1 MHDLRTVRGFM
12 SKIPSVKGT
21 VFVGVVE
28 AVKKLMADGKATR
41 KDAERFLEPA
51 DLTLLDEKLSIS
63 SWYDIRTY
71 DRFNRMLRDIAGSGD
86 DNYMRELGRE
96 SARRLG
102 QAGTYSQLEYVTRTQ
117 MAALEDPKQRFE
129 AFARDLRLMQSITGS
144 IYNFIEWSLEPEPGH
159 QYRYRIVWKN
169 CAALSDLNCL
179 RAEGFMNEMGAVND
193 HPNLWKFERKGKDV
207 VIFRM
212 THDL

>member
-1 MHDLRTVRGFM
+1 M
-12 SKIPSVKGT
+12 SKTPSVKGT

-41 KDAERFLEPA
+41 KDAERFLEPG
-51 DLTLLDEKLSIS
+51 DLALLDEKLSIS
-63 SWYDIRTY
+63 AWYDIRIY

-86 DNYMRELGRE
+86 DDYMRELGRE
-96 SARRLG
+96 SARRLA
-102 QAGTYSQLEYVTRTQ
+102 QTGTYSQFEYLNRTQ
-117 MAALEDPKQRFE
+117 MASTEDPQQRFE

-159 QYRYRIVWKN
+159 ARRYRIVWKN
-169 CAALSDLNCL
+169 AAALSDLNGL
-179 RAEGFMNEMGAVND
+179 RAEGFMNEMGNVNK
-193 HPNLWKFERKGKDV
+193 HGGLWKFQRISKDV
-207 VIFRM
+207 VVFKM